1 MKNRLFWGL
10 ICSLFL
16 FTLFSA
22 KPPAK
27 KQSIYGRWQMVYGK
41 TNGLPNPQMATDR
54 DWKFNKDNTFEGTVY
69 VNDLPRP
76 FNQGVFMLPNDTTLV
91 TIHADNSGKLSN
103 LAYTYNYHIKN
114 DTLHLYGFYTTN
126 VKDNPGLLQLMHI
139 DEKWV
144 KVK

>member
-1 MKNRLFWGL
+1 MKRKL
-10 ICSLFL
+10 IQLISSVLVLITLASTTTSAPPNSL
-16 FTLFSA
+16 
-22 KPPAK
+22 
-27 KQSIYGRWQMVYGK
+27 YGRWRMVSGK

-54 DWKFNKDNTFEGTVY
+54 DWKFNKDNTFEGKVY
-69 VNDLPRP
+69 VNDMPRP

-126 VKDNPGLLQLMHI
+126 VKDKPGLLQLMHI

>member
-1 MKNRLFWGL
+1 MRNKILKFAGV
-10 ICSLFL
+10 FL
-16 FTLFSA
+16 LCAVSVSA
-22 KPPAK
+22 ISPAP
-27 KQSIYGRWQMVYGK
+27 KQKIYGIWTMVSGK

-54 DWKFNKDNTFEGTVY
+54 VWKFNKDNTFEGKVY
-69 VNDLPRP
+69 VNDMPRP

-126 VKDNPGLLQLMHI
+126 VKDKPGLLQLMHI